1 MTAHG
6 KWNITIRTPFGDKS
20 GVLDLVIDGER
31 LTGSL
36 SDTEYFA
43 SISDGRVEGNL
54 LRWSAKI
61 TQPMRL
67 TFRFTATVSADRI
80 SGSAKHLFGSAE
92 FSGRRA

>member
-1 MTAHG
+1 M
-6 KWNITIRTPFGDKS
+6 RTPFGDKS
-20 GVLDLVIDGER
+20 GVLDLVIDGNR

-36 SDTEYFA
+36 SHDEYFA

-67 TFRFTATVSADRI
+67 TFRFTATVSEDRI
-80 SGSAKHLFGSAE
+80 RGSAKHLFGTAE